1 MIRKLRRALK
11 FFNPNCRRLEMIQTR
26 GKQDKGNRVQL
37 RKGVKMKTEEY
48 NNLVLCRAA
57 TELTKKSLFGCLK
70 FLCVMTCVER
80 DWSCFPFSLGWN
92 CNLVC
97 GVRRISNSRN
107 FVFLKNQGH
116 QMLCLKVYSIWR
128 VGLGQKMPIM
138 GNYDCSG
145 SSATISTS
153 QSYPLFWSPDHL
165 WQQLLGLPIHKS

>member
-1 MIRKLRRALK
+1 MDVSMIRKLRRPLK

-80 DWSCFPFSLGWN
+80 D
-92 CNLVC
+92 
-97 GVRRISNSRN
+97 
-107 FVFLKNQGH
+107 
-116 QMLCLKVYSIWR
+116 
-128 VGLGQKMPIM
+128 
-138 GNYDCSG
+138 
-145 SSATISTS
+145 
-153 QSYPLFWSPDHL
+153 
-165 WQQLLGLPIHKS
+165 